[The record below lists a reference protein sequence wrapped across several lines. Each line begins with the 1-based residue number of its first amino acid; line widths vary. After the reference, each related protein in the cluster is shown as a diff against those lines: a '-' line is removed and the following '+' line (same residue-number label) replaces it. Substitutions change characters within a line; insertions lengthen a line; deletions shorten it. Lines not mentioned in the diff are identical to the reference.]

1 MNNELREAQRQAR
14 EELAKVLGVAA
25 EKNIA
30 PIAMFCE
37 LDIVTQR
44 MEMLLIEGV
53 EPENREAM
61 AGLLKG
67 IHDENTRI
75 LEGVN
80 DG

>member
-1 MNNELREAQRQAR
+1 MNDELREAQRQAR
-14 EELAKVLGVAA
+14 EELVKALGAAA

-30 PIAMFCE
+30 PIVMFCE

-44 MEMLLIEGV
+44 MEMLLIEDA
-53 EPENREAM
+53 EPEDREAM

-67 IHDENTRI
+67 IHDENARI

>member
-14 EELAKVLGVAA
+14 EELVKALGAAA

-30 PIAMFCE
+30 PIVMFCE

-44 MEMLLIEGV
+44 MEMLLIEDA
-53 EPENREAM
+53 EPEDREAM

-67 IHDENTRI
+67 IHDENARI